1 MSIENY
7 KEFKAYQE
15 LYRTTPIN
23 DKDLLFKIE
32 LMLPYYLQ
40 IDCNKTTLDHFLYDE
55 RIIDYLEESENGGLI
70 CPLCDSGL
78 HQNKSGALSFS
89 HDKHFFKC
97 FSCNTLFFP
106 LDESVNSTITSYL
119 YNTMKL
125 SNCQEKNQNFQENIS
140 NFDNSLQLKDLEFDD
155 IERKSFIQ
163 DVFTNRSYSDSTIDY
178 VLNSELFHIKETEN
192 GIKWLYVTMFD
203 SNLQDIIGYQKLH
216 YNHEKCKLDK
226 YQEQGSILGYTMFS
240 SVDNPNCCF
249 IVESITN
256 ALAVFQC
263 GFNAIC
269 CYTKNKQPYLA
280 YDNLLQKGLN
290 PILFLDRDVVNIDS
304 KYKSINWKKD
314 IESNFSVNE
323 LKENADA
330 SDLLIFDSAFLY
342 NLLRNA
348 YNDYYKKQQ
357 PIYTQLTLEKAFESS
372 AKFNI
377 IQAQIGT
384 GKTTNAIK
392 LFKESSNPLYS
403 VYSKEATKEIGQETN
418 CNVVNSDN
426 SSITEDKK
434 GISTTH
440 ARLGKN
446 TELKDYG
453 IYQKDKTFDTAII
466 DEMHKLLIVDDIVI
480 AQLYYCNTSE
490 EDEQKGDFLPI
501 ISNGQIVTK
510 AKENADFTTLAYKKD
525 SNNKAIRPVKMP
537 DEVNYNSVSNY
548 QTLYLNK
555 KYTCKEVAN
564 PEFFDCIAQ
573 RTTNILTKK
582 IDKDSPYWL
591 PEYTLNAIIDTM
603 INYDYDTIK
612 EELKAT
618 YKKEFKYI
626 RDLYLPLAMVFFRY
640 CYLECAFP
648 IRKSDN
654 KILSLQEYL
663 EDVKKGVEMVQP
675 NNEAIYFK
683 LHLRFINMQPLLKA
697 LKYSKR
703 LFLIGASDFKFQEQ
717 FIEEFKSFYGND
729 FSYFNIQPNAKKEKE
744 TNIIKCKKFNSDSEI
759 GEIMKEACKLD
770 CYKAF
775 VFPTYDRTDDFYK
788 MQSLLGINNY
798 SRVTKDGFKFYT
810 SDVIELDR
818 IDNKTTQDGFR
829 DLLIHGN
836 STILESSN
844 KLAKYT
850 LLFLDC
856 NQFKPKISYVNPYL
870 EDLGL
875 TVIECL
881 KTWFIQTIGRLYRQ
895 QGNRIVLVLFN
906 HQSLEFDYVS
916 LLKEKSEV
924 VNVFEDGHNYSY
936 YGNSA
941 SDFISNI
948 DKALKGDEMT
958 KFKTRKHRKLSSEQ
972 KQQNKENRKQ
982 ETADRRKDKAI
993 ELLSKGATKR
1003 ELQRATNDYKYKSS
1017 QEWLAL
1023 NREVLAKHS
1032 PKGVC
1037 PFSDDILKSVFVT
1050 FDIEVYPN
1058 EFIICFHSDKGNTFS
1073 MTNPC
1078 YNWLCHFVKL
1088 PLIGFNN
1095 SNYDNPMLYYALLL
1109 LQPNSTYLRIGDDFN
1124 TALKAFSN
1132 KIIESKDCK
1141 AYKHIKYTS
1150 QAIGLGDSQEMIVK
1164 NLPGK
1169 SHDSIKAFML
1179 DYGQDLLETPYPFD
1193 TVLTDEQI
1201 KEVITYC
1208 MNDSKAVY
1216 NLIVNNQA
1224 TFQAWLKLVEKAS
1237 LNGNYSKNALFSE
1250 FIYNKELSYKE
1261 RCQDNIMTIDC
1272 LFSEFPNFKVL
1283 PGLSPKEKYVNEYD
1297 DYLYIL
1303 GDGGF
1308 NLLENRVY
1316 KKQQNGSLIPIE
1328 NNHAIYHNVICLDI
1342 SSMHPHSLIA
1352 LNYFGKYTSNYID
1365 MLKMKDICSLLSK
1378 KGFEYVKQ
1386 ELATYGYFV
1395 NTEKDVAILRNL
1407 FKLVLN
1413 GTYGLTHMSYD
1424 SQLKKCSHN
1433 LIALRG
1439 ALFMTTLHNELIHK
1453 FQGIEII
1460 QIKTDSIK
1468 IANYTQEILDF
1479 CFDFA
1484 KKFQYTFEI
1493 EDTFSSILCNGND
1506 YLALNLNSQ
1515 LKNSLDDEEEETE
1528 EDDDLKKYEALC
1540 KGSSFKLLYDDRG
1553 FLRSKDNLRSLLFKF
1568 KGNYIHK
1575 LGNIHY
1581 EGKKKFYDYVKD
1593 VKSSKVKYYIAV
1605 KESCQDG
1612 LYPYYVNKNN
1622 NICSISGFTSQKVIA
1637 IYSLKQLK
1645 SLDLSMI
1652 DYDFYQA
1659 RLDKVLDK
1667 ILDLML
1673 EKKITQ
1679 ERIKELKKRVFEERK
1694 AIKISYLDEKE
1705 KLFYNILKS
1714 KLAFI

>member
-7 KEFKAYQE
+7 KGFKAYQE
-15 LYRTTPIN
+15 IYRTTPIN

-40 IDCNKTTLDHFLYDE
+40 IDSNKTTLDHFLYDE
-55 RIIDYLEESENGGLI
+55 RFIDYLEESENGGFI

-119 YNTMKL
+119 YNTMKTN
-125 SNCQEKNQNFQENIS
+125 NCQEKKSNFQENILK
-140 NFDNSLQLKDLEFDD
+140 FDNSLQLKDLEFDD
-155 IERKSFIQ
+155 IERKKFIQ
-163 DVFTNRSYSDSTIDY
+163 DVFTNRFYSDSTIDFI
-178 VLNSELFHIKETEN
+178 LNSELFHIKETEN

-216 YNHEKCKLDK
+216 YNHEKNKLDK
-226 YQEQGSILGYTMFS
+226 YQEQGSILGYTMFFRF
-240 SVDNPNCCF
+240 DNPNCCF

-256 ALAVFQC
+256 AIAIYQS
-263 GFNAIC
+263 GFNALC
-269 CYTKNKQPYLA
+269 VYTKNKQPYLA

-290 PILFLDRDVVNIDS
+290 PLLFLDRDVVSIDS
-304 KYKSINWKKD
+304 KYNSINWKKD
-314 IESNFSVNE
+314 IETNFTVNE

-330 SDLLIFDSAFLY
+330 SDLLTLDSSFLY

-348 YNDYYKKQQ
+348 YNNYYKKQQ

-392 LFKESSNPLYS
+392 VFKQASNPLYS

-453 IYQKDKTFDTAII
+453 IYQKEKTFDTAII
-466 DEMHKLLIVDDIVI
+466 DEMHKLLIIDDIVI
-480 AQLYYCNTSE
+480 SQLYYCDSSEE
-490 EDEQKGDFLPI
+490 EDENEKGYCAI
-501 ISNGQIVTK
+501 ISNGQIATK
-510 AKENADFTTLAYKKD
+510 AKENADFATIAYKKD
-525 SNNKAIRPVKMP
+525 PNKKAIRPIKMY
-537 DEVNYNSVSNY
+537 DEISYNEVAKN
-548 QTLYLNK
+548 QDLFLNK
-555 KYTCKEVAN
+555 KYTCE
-564 PEFFDCIAQ
+564 EFTKPQSFDSIAQ
-573 RTTNILTKK
+573 GTTNILTKK
-582 IDKDSPYWL
+582 LDSDSPYWL
-591 PEYTLNAIIDTM
+591 SKYTLNAIIDTM
-603 INYDYDTIK
+603 IKYDYDSIK
-612 EELKAT
+612 EELKAS
-618 YKKEFKYI
+618 YKKFFAKGI
-626 RDLYLPLAMVFFRY
+626 RNIYLPLAMIFFRY
-640 CYLECAFP
+640 CYLSCAFP

-654 KILSLQEYL
+654 KVLSLQEYL
-663 EDVKKGVEMVQP
+663 EDLKKGVEMVEP
-675 NNEAIYFK
+675 NNQAIYFK
-683 LHLRFINMQPLLKA
+683 LHLRFINMQPLLKV
-697 LKYSKR
+697 LKNCNR

-717 FIEEFKSFYGND
+717 FIDEFKSYFGND
-729 FSYFNIQPNAKKEKE
+729 FSYYNIQPNAKKEKE
-744 TNIIKCKKFNSDSEI
+744 TSIIKAKKLNSDSEI
-759 GEIMKEACKLD
+759 GALMKESINID
-770 CYKAF
+770 CYKCF

-788 MQSLLGINNY
+788 MQSLLGINNF

-810 SDVIELDR
+810 TDDIELDR
-818 IDNKTTQDGFR
+818 IDNKATKNAFR

-850 LLFLDC
+850 LMFVDC
-856 NQFKPKISYVNPYL
+856 NQFKPKIAYVNPYL
-870 EDLGL
+870 EDLGI
-875 TVIECL
+875 TVIESL
-881 KTWFIQTIGRLYRQ
+881 KSWFLQTIGRLYRQ
-895 QGNRIVLVLFN
+895 QGNRIVLVLLN
-906 HQSLEFDYVS
+906 HQSLEFNYVS
-916 LLKEKSEV
+916 LLKEKSEI

-936 YGNSA
+936 YKTPKE
-941 SDFISNI
+941 FIENI
-948 DKALKGDEMT
+948 QKALNGEEMT
-958 KFKTRKHRKLSSEQ
+958 KYKVRKHRVLTSEKKEENKQ
-972 KQQNKENRKQ
+972 K
-982 ETADRRKDKAI
+982 RREEKTVDLI
-993 ELLSKGATKR
+993 SKGASKR
-1003 ELQRATNDYKYKSS
+1003 DLQHNIRDFKGKTA

-1023 NREVLAKHS
+1023 NKEVIAKHVAIGAS
-1032 PKGVC
+1032 P
-1037 PFSDDILKSVFVT
+1037 FDDEIISSAFVS
-1050 FDIEVYPN
+1050 FDIEVFPN
-1058 EFIICFHSDKGNTFS
+1058 CFIICYTSDKGNTFS
-1073 MTNPC
+1073 IVNPS
-1078 YNWLCHFVKL
+1078 YNWLCHFVQL

-1095 SNYDNPMLYYALLL
+1095 SNYDNLILYYALLL
-1109 LQPNSTYLRIGDDFN
+1109 LQPNSTLFRQEDDFN
-1124 TALKAFSN
+1124 SKLKAFSN
-1132 KIIESKDCK
+1132 KVIESKDEK
-1141 AYKHIKYTS
+1141 AKGFSYIKYTS
-1150 QAIGLGDSQEMIVK
+1150 QGIGLGDSQEMIVK
-1164 NLPGK
+1164 NIPGK

-1179 DYGQDLLETPYPFD
+1179 DYGQDLIETPYSFD

-1224 TFQAWLKLVEKAS
+1224 TFQAWLKLVEKAA

-1250 FIYNKELSYKE
+1250 FIYNKELTYKE
-1261 RCQDNIMTIDC
+1261 RCQDNIMTIDT
-1272 LFSEFPNFKVL
+1272 LFSDFPNFKVL
-1283 PGLSPKEKYVNEYD
+1283 ASLNPKERYVNEYD

-1316 KKQQNGSLIPIE
+1316 KKQQDGSMIPIE

-1352 LNYFGKYTSNYID
+1352 LNYFGKYTNNYIA

-1439 ALFMTTLHNELIHK
+1439 ALFMTTLHHELIHR

-1468 IANYTQEILDF
+1468 IANYTQEIVDF

-1484 KKFQYTFEI
+1484 NKYQYTFEI

-1506 YLALNLNSQ
+1506 FLALNFNSQ
-1515 LKNSLDDEEEETE
+1515 LKNSLADEREETE
-1528 EDDDLKKYEALC
+1528 EDDLKEYETAC
-1540 KGSSFKLLYDDRG
+1540 KGSSFMLLYDDRG
-1553 FLRSKDNLRSLLFKF
+1553 VLKNRNDLRSLLFRF
-1568 KGNYIHK
+1568 KGNNSHK
-1575 LGNIHY
+1575 LGIIKY
-1581 EGKKKFYDYVKD
+1581 QGKKKVYEYVKD
-1593 VKSSKVKYYIAV
+1593 VQSTKAKYYLAV
-1605 KESCQDG
+1605 KQDCQEG
-1612 LYPYYVNKNN
+1612 LYAYYLNKNG
-1622 NICSISGFTSQKVIA
+1622 SFMSLPGFTSQKVIP
-1637 IYSLKQLK
+1637 IYSKKQLA
-1645 SLDLSMI
+1645 SIDTSII
-1652 DYDFYQA
+1652 DYDFYQS

-1667 ILDLML
+1667 VLDLIL

-1694 AIKISYLDEKE
+1694 AIKLSYLDEKE
-1705 KLFYNILKS
+1705 KLFYNVLKS